1 TLLLHR
7 IPTRI
12 CCHRTQSQSQSQ
24 IIPTK
29 KQLIPGPARLPL
41 IGNLHNLIGALP
53 HPALRNLASQY
64 GPLMHLQL
72 GEISAVV
79 VSTPAM
85 AQEILKT
92 QDLNFA
98 DRLRLLAAEIAT
110 WGSLDIAFSPH
121 GEYWKQMKR
130 ISLTELLGPRKTL
143 SFRGI
148 RETEVSGFIQ
158 SLRNCAGKPVNI
170 TEKLLNLTNRI
181 TTKAAFGYQCVDE
194 DEFVGLVNSAVK
206 AASGFNVGDL
216 YPSLGFLQDLT
227 GMKSE
232 LLRTR
237 NGLDLIFAKIIK
249 QHQEKR
255 VGLVAFKCPITST
268 NIKAVLVDLF
278 IAGTDTS
285 SITMEWAMSEMMK
298 NPIVMRKA
306 QPEVREAMKGKS
318 IVTEADIQNLPYLD
332 LAIKETFRLH
342 PPIPLL
348 FPRESKERCEIAGYE
363 IAKKKRFDGSEIDFK
378 GMHFELLP
386 FRAGRRIC
394 PGIALGMANVELPL
408 AQLLYYFDWELPGGL
423 IAEKFNMEESFG
435 ATMRRKNPLYLVAKE
450 VDSN

>member
-92 QDLNFA
+92 QDL
-98 DRLRLLAAEIAT
+98 
-110 WGSLDIAFSPH
+110 
-121 GEYWKQMKR
+121 
-130 ISLTELLGPRKTL
+130 
-143 SFRGI
+143 
-148 RETEVSGFIQ
+148 
-158 SLRNCAGKPVNI
+158 
-170 TEKLLNLTNRI
+170 
-181 TTKAAFGYQCVDE
+181 
-194 DEFVGLVNSAVK
+194 
-206 AASGFNVGDL
+206 
-216 YPSLGFLQDLT
+216 
-227 GMKSE
+227 
-232 LLRTR
+232 
-237 NGLDLIFAKIIK
+237 
-249 QHQEKR
+249 
-255 VGLVAFKCPITST
+255 
-268 NIKAVLVDLF
+268 F

-306 QPEVREAMKGKS
+306 QPE
-318 IVTEADIQNLPYLD
+318 
-332 LAIKETFRLH
+332 AIKETFRLH

-363 IAKKKRFDGSEIDFK
+363 IAKKTKVIVNAWAIGRDPGAWEEPEHFIPERFDGSEIDFK